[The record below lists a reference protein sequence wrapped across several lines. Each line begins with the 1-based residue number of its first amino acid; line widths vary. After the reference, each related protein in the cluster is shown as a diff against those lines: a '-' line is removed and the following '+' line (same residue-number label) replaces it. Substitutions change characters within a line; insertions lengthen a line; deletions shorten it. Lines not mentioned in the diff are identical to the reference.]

1 MGRTARPYGVH
12 QLSGAIRDLRL
23 DLQRLWS
30 RPIRPPRRSR
40 GTGDRGSGV
49 RRAGGVQ
56 RIVAGPLSIRSCRV
70 ALALVHVW
78 GTAADAATAALGGL
92 AIMIAPAG
100 LRKKVRRLQL
110 AASLMSRIWHKADA
124 AFTSSAVRAARV
136 VKGKR
141 PSNSTS
147 KLKLRNVRI
156 NRIQPFENQFIISF
170 GFTSLNS
177 RSSIRRLPAYAPSIM
192 PVTVSQCPLPA
203 TASQPFLAAQ
213 RATAATTSAA
223 AIGMALSFVFADE
236 PDSNLSFSSVA
247 ECG

>member
-1 MGRTARPYGVH
+1 MGYR
-12 QLSGAIRDLRL
+12 
-23 DLQRLWS
+23 S
-30 RPIRPPRRSR
+30 RCGNGRPRRFSHHDC
-40 GTGDRGSGV
+40 TCWS
-49 RRAGGVQ
+49 Q
-56 RIVAGPLSIRSCRV
+56 
-70 ALALVHVW
+70 
-78 GTAADAATAALGGL
+78 
-92 AIMIAPAG
+92 
-100 LRKKVRRLQL
+100 KKGE
-110 AASLMSRIWHKADA
+110 AASVGCLFDVAHLAQSRRSIYVERRPCGQGGNSQK
-124 AFTSSAVRAARV
+124 F
-136 VKGKR
+136 KGKR